1 MSMIRISGFIVS
13 NYKPLRLVFL
23 VASDAVLILFAVIVA
38 TFLYEKVDP
47 LHYSWAVV
55 FGLWGILFGLH
66 SATYGISRIYNVSF
80 RYANIS
86 LTLKIVAVQTVYLL
100 IAFFV
105 LRAVFPG
112 FWPPMVAVVH
122 GLISTTAAVLLRILG
137 LIYREVAQ
145 SRAKWSKE
153 VLVYGA
159 GDTGKSIVLAWSNSQ
174 PNGAERIRVVGFL
187 DDDPNLK
194 NKIIFGHKVLGGL
207 ERLEATLL
215 KEGVNEII
223 VAIPSLGGERIR
235 SLRDR
240 CRSMNIS
247 VRMIPSFYE
256 IYNRPQEDVLSSL
269 RDIRFE
275 DLLRRPKPRLPLE
288 ALERHFR
295 DKKVLVIGGGGSIG
309 SELVSQLLR
318 LDCQKVVVADSSE
331 LNLHEM
337 LQRFRG
343 DSTQLEIHLVDAK
356 ERNGLAAI
364 FAQSRPQIVF
374 DAAAYKHVDL
384 VESSPAV
391 GVLNNIASMRN
402 CADLAQEFGCEQF
415 IFVSSDKA
423 VRPANVMGAT
433 KRIGELYVQSL
444 DAGSDTSMFVVRF
457 GNVIGSS
464 GSLIP
469 SVISSVRRGEP
480 VRITH
485 PDMTRYFMLL
495 PEAIS
500 LILTSCL
507 YAKGGEAFVLDMG
520 EPIKIIDLVEDLI
533 IMLNESNENNIP
545 IEFIGARP
553 GEKIHE
559 ELFDQDLEQIEQRD
573 GFYISKSRVLGFDVI
588 SGSVDEILSAI
599 QNGETEKLPDLLRDT
614 ISLSSHSTAPI

>member
-1 MSMIRISGFIVS
+1 MIRISGFIVS
-13 NYKPLRLVFL
+13 NYRPLRLIFL
-23 VASDAVLILFAVIVA
+23 VASDAALILFAVVVA

-55 FGLWGILFGLH
+55 FGLWGILFGFHL
-66 SATYGISRIYNVSF
+66 ATYGISRIYNVSF

-86 LTLKIVAVQTVYLL
+86 LTLKIVAVQAIYLL

-112 FWPPMVAVVH
+112 FWPPMVAVLH
-122 GLISTTAAVLLRILG
+122 GLISTTAAVMLRILG
-137 LIYREVAQ
+137 LVYREVAQ

-159 GDTGKSIVLAWSNSQ
+159 GDTGKSIVLAWRNIQ

-240 CRSMNIS
+240 CRSLNIS

-256 IYNRPQEDVLSSL
+256 IYNRPQGDVLSSL

-295 DKKVLVIGGGGSIG
+295 DKTILVIGGGGSIG

-318 LDCQKVVVADSSE
+318 LDCQKIVVADSSE

-337 LQRFRG
+337 LERFHG
-343 DSTQLEIHLVDAK
+343 DSAQLEIHLMDAK
-356 ERNGLAAI
+356 ERNSLAAL
-364 FAQSRPQIVF
+364 FADSSPQIVF

-391 GVLNNIASMRN
+391 GVFNNIASMRN

-469 SVISSVRRGEP
+469 NVISSVRRGEP

-520 EPIKIIDLVEDLI
+520 EPIKIVDLVEDLI
-533 IMLNESNENNIP
+533 IMLNESNENNVP

-559 ELFDQDLEQIEQRD
+559 ELFDQDLEQIEQID
-573 GFYISKSRVLGFDVI
+573 GFYISKSRVLGFDMI
-588 SGSVDEILSAI
+588 SGSVDEILRAI
-599 QNGETEKLPDLLRDT
+599 RNGETDRLPGLLRNT
-614 ISLSSHSTAPI
+614 ISLSTDSTAPI